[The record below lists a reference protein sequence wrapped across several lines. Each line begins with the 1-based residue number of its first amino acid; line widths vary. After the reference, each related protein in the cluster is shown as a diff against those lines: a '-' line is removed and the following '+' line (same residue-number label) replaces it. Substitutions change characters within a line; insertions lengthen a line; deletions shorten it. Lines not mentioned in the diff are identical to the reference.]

1 MRTKQYIDRSD
12 ASEVRTSCHHVVE
25 KRCKTK
31 NNTPKLFTDGVFPPA
46 ASWQAVY
53 SITVLKHIC
62 PH

>member
-31 NNTPKLFTDGVFPPA
+31 NNTPKLFTDGVFRLAKFHPQPVGRQFTP
-46 ASWQAVY
+46 SQ
-53 SITVLKHIC
+53 C
-62 PH
+62 